1 VVFED
6 VGALEPPSPVLMVS
20 RVVELGP
27 VMVVPL
33 SGTLGVRGVLIV
45 GRSPG
50 RRAFGAPEVDMATD
64 FASHASV
71 ALELADARQ
80 EAQRMLLMEDRA
92 RIARDLHDHVIQQL
106 FAAGMTLQA
115 SLPRMGDGPASES
128 VDRVVDIID
137 DAIRQIR
144 SSIFQLRPR
153 TILGGASLRSAVL
166 AVVAEATPV
175 LGWEP
180 SVLFGG
186 AVDSVADDALLDDV
200 AAVVRESLSNVA
212 RHAGAARADVSVT
225 VRGPMVVVVVQD
237 DGVGVGDSD
246 RRSGLANLR
255 QRAAERSGT
264 FEVGPAEGGRGTR
277 VTWSAHFDRTD

>member
-1 VVFED
+1 
-6 VGALEPPSPVLMVS
+6 
-20 RVVELGP
+20 
-27 VMVVPL
+27 
-33 SGTLGVRGVLIV
+33 
-45 GRSPG
+45 
-50 RRAFGAPEVDMATD
+50 MATN
-64 FASHASV
+64 FAYHASV
-71 ALELADARQ
+71 ALELADARH

-115 SLPRMGDGPASES
+115 SLPRMGQGAASES

-144 SSIFQLRPR
+144 SSIFQLSPR
-153 TILGGASLRSAVL
+153 TILGAASLRSAVL

-200 AAVVRESLSNVA
+200 TAVVRESLSNVA
-212 RHAGAARADVSVT
+212 RHAGAGHAEVSVT
-225 VRGPMVVVVVQD
+225 VRGPMVVVMVQD
-237 DGVGVGDSD
+237 DGVGVGSD

-255 QRAAERSGT
+255 QRAEDRSGT
-264 FEVGPAEGGRGTR
+264 FEVGPAEGERGTR
-277 VTWSAHFDRTD
+277 VTWSARFDQTG